1 MALVLREA
9 ELNRREAALR
19 RAEEAQNESR
29 AEEAQNE
36 RNAEEARA
44 KEQGSLARASSTL
57 QGELEARLA
66 EVERRE
72 RELVAAVEA
81 VESQRERLESVRAEY
96 ESRREA
102 LAERTREVESERDRL
117 RDEQAHLVC
126 ASLELEERELAVV
139 LGSRPSAPVLVPE
152 PEVEAVVEA
161 LAPVEVREEADVVV
175 HASISQE
182 PQNDTEWWSK
192 QLGSPLE
199 AA

>member
-57 QGELEARLA
+57 QEELEARLA

-139 LGSRPSAPVLVPE
+139 LGPRPSAPVLVPE

-161 LAPVEVREEADVVV
+161 ALPVEVREEADVVV
-175 HASISQE
+175 RASISQE